1 MDLYN
6 ASTVVEDEEPMV
18 LSLEE
23 YEDAK
28 KSLETIIVRADAA
41 LRLSKNEDF
50 KQLVM
55 QGYLSDEPK
64 RLAELMA
71 SGRLVQQSMEN
82 CTRELDAIGKFRNF
96 MREMTSQGEMA
107 RTELASLEEAREEAI
122 LAEEAAQAE

>member
-41 LRLSKNEDF
+41 LRLAKNEDF

-64 RLAELMA
+64 RLADLMA

-122 LAEEAAQAE
+122 LAEEVAQAE

>member
-64 RLAELMA
+64 RLADLMA

>member
-28 KSLETIIVRADAA
+28 KSLETIITRAEAA
-41 LRLSKNEDF
+41 IRLSKNDDF
-50 KQLVM
+50 NQLVM

-64 RLAELMA
+64 RLADLMA
-71 SGRLVQQSMEN
+71 SGRLVPQSMEN

-96 MREMTSQGEMA
+96 MREMTSQGDMA

-122 LAEEAAQAE
+122 LAEEEAQAV